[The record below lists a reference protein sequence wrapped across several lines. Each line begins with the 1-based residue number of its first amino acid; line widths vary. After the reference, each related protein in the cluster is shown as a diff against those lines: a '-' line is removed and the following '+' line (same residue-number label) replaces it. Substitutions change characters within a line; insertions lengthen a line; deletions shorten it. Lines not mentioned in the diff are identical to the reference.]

1 MNKLLDE
8 NLKQVQI
15 KQHNMIILLLG
26 SGGREHALAWKMLQS
41 SRCSKLF
48 VAPGNAGT
56 ASIATNISIQPT
68 DFESIKKLVIQENIE
83 MIVVGPEDPLVAG
96 IFDFFKKDDELKSI
110 PVIGPSKEGAKLEG
124 SKEYAKEFLIK
135 HKIPTAAY
143 DSFTAST
150 VEKGCKFLETLS
162 PPYVLK
168 ADGLAA
174 GKGVVILNDLAE
186 AKNELRNMLVHQKF
200 GNASSKVV
208 IEEFLDGIELSCFVL
223 TDGKSYKI
231 LPTAKDYKRIG
242 EGDTGLNTG
251 GMGAVSPVPF
261 ADAVLLEKIETRIVK
276 PTIEGLQKDGIEYK
290 GFVFIGLINVKGEP
304 MVIEYNVRMGDP
316 ETEVVMPRIKSD
328 LVELFLA
335 VANQKLDEVSLE
347 IDSRSATT
355 IMVVSGGYP
364 EEFEKGKTITGIEKV
379 QDSIVFHAGTKLENG
394 NVVSNGGRVL
404 AVTSYGNDFNEAIK
418 KSYQNIEKLHFDK
431 MYYRKDIGFDL

>member
-1 MNKLLDE
+1 MT
-8 NLKQVQI
+8 
-15 KQHNMIILLLG
+15 ILLLG
-26 SGGREHALAWKMLQS
+26 SGGREHALAYKLLQS
-41 SRCSKLF
+41 ADCSKLF

-56 ASIATNISIQPT
+56 AAIATNISINLN
-68 DFESIKKLVIQENIE
+68 DFEALKTFALQEKVQ
-83 MIVVGPEDPLVAG
+83 MVVVGPEDPLVLG
-96 IFDFFKKDDELKSI
+96 IYDFFKNDSAIHHI
-110 PVIGPSKEGAKLEG
+110 PVIGPSKIGAQLEG
-124 SKEYAKEFLIK
+124 SKEFAKEFLIK
-135 HKIPTAAY
+135 HKIPTAGY
-143 DSFTAST
+143 DSFTPET
-150 VEKGCKFLETLS
+150 VEKGCRFLETLQ

-174 GKGVVILNDLAE
+174 GKGVLILNDLEE
-186 AKNELRNMLVHQKF
+186 AKTELRNMLVHAKF
-200 GNASSKVV
+200 GTASSKVV

-223 TDGKSYKI
+223 TDGKNYKI

-276 PTIEGLQKDGIEYK
+276 PTIAGLQKDTIEYK
-290 GFVFIGLINVKGEP
+290 GFVFIGLIVVKGEP

-328 LVELFLA
+328 LVALFQA

-347 IDSRSATT
+347 IDERSATT
-355 IMVVSGGYP
+355 IMLVSGGYP
-364 EEFEKGKTITGIEKV
+364 EDYEKGFEISGFENV

-394 NVVSNGGRVL
+394 KVVTNGGRVL
-404 AVTSYGNDFNEAIK
+404 AVTSFGDNFQEAIK
-418 KSYQNIEKLHFDK
+418 KSYQNIDKLHFDK
-431 MYYRKDIGFDL
+431 MYFRKDIGFDLL